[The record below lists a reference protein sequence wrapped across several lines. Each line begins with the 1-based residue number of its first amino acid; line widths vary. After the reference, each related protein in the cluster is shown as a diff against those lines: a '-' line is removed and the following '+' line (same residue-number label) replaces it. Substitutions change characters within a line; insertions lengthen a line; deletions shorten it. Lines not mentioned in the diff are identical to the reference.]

1 MDIAALGL
9 SVKFDQVEGAT
20 VALKEQTKAAS
31 ASERAAQ
38 QWGLA
43 NKEAGRTA
51 DDFSKRVQTTIRNLE
66 FERQQMARTAAEQER
81 FTALRRAGVSASS
94 AEGQAISEHIRQLQ
108 AQREAQKAAAESA
121 RLAQQQAAGFAALA
135 KQQAAE
141 QAAAAQAV
149 SQAKAVEMRAAQAR
163 QAQADALVAKQV
175 AHEAQRKAVVQ
186 STIADINFETQQLG
200 RNAIQRERH
209 LALRRAGVAAESAEG
224 KAVLASVAALQAQRA
239 AVTSAGKSIAGVAEV
254 SASARHGVGLLARA
268 FGPLAAVAATLSPV
282 IAMWSAGMKAADF
295 GEQAEQIGVTTDQL
309 QAYRFAGA
317 QAGIQT
323 EQIDTAFTRL
333 TKTMG
338 EAAKGGKEQ
347 IELFD
352 RLGVKLLDANG
363 ELRPVADVLPEV
375 ARGVLE
381 IGSSS
386 QRTATLMELFGRSG
400 AKMATVLGE
409 IAQGNDDVVAKA
421 RAAGAI
427 LDEEVIAAWDRV
439 SDSLTRAKLAADTTF
454 AKLGAP
460 IATSALEAIE
470 KLLKS
475 INEVMDQI
483 NSKDGFWA
491 SVLEESR
498 SKGRIGTGPN
508 ALRLE
513 TPAEKNARLIAEK
526 QKELGT
532 PAAQG
537 REAMIQAEIDRLSRD
552 GIIARQAG
560 MESDDEW
567 SRRHRL
573 PAVGPA
579 SGGSRNP
586 VAKGGGSD
594 PYAKAIESARE
605 YVLSKK
611 AETEAVGQT
620 VLAAARLKH
629 EQDLLNKATGEGK
642 TLSDAQKAALQS
654 LSVQMAEAD
663 NALATAKF
671 IDEYKTKAEEFLAQQ
686 EMERQAL
693 FMSAQAADAL
703 RFSTEMLNAAKRQGT
718 ELTPAH
724 IEAIKATA
732 DAMAASKAKTDELK
746 EIVGLGRDVFKGFFS
761 DMREGLMNG
770 QTIWQSFGDAAV
782 NALNRIAEKLI
793 EMAATQLFEAAF
805 PSGSGGGG
813 GGGGILNLLGGG
825 SSGTSS
831 GLLDGIM
838 SAFNFFPTFSKG
850 AAFRGGNVIPFARG
864 DVFSSPTMFPMSG
877 GRRGVMGEAGDEA
890 IMPLHRGSD
899 GGLGVRMSGGRGAA
913 PQPVVVHVYA
923 NEGFV
928 RAEAEGAAVRVVNDA
943 APGIVKTAVKK
954 SGEQAPGVMAR
965 HEAQRGGEWR

>member
-20 VALKEQTKAAS
+20 AALKEQTKAAS

-38 QWGLA
+38 RWGLA
-43 NKEAGRTA
+43 TKEAGRTS
-51 DDFSKRVQTTIRNLE
+51 DDFSKRVQRTIRDLE
-66 FERQQMARTAAEQER
+66 FERQQLTRSAAAKER
-81 FTALRRAGVSASS
+81 YAVLRRAGVSESS
-94 AEGQAISEHIRQLQ
+94 AEGR
-108 AQREAQKAAAESA
+108 
-121 RLAQQQAAGFAALA
+121 
-135 KQQAAE
+135 
-141 QAAAAQAV
+141 
-149 SQAKAVEMRAAQAR
+149 
-163 QAQADALVAKQV
+163 
-175 AHEAQRKAVVQ
+175 
-186 STIADINFETQQLG
+186 
-200 RNAIQRERH
+200 
-209 LALRRAGVAAESAEG
+209 
-224 KAVLASVAALQAQRA
+224 AVLASVAALQAQRA
-239 AVTSAGKSIAGVAEV
+239 AVASTGKSIAGVAEV
-254 SASARHGVGLLARA
+254 SASARNGVGLLARA

-333 TKTMG
+333 AKTMG

-409 IAQGNDDVVAKA
+409 IAQGNGDVVAKA

-560 MESDDEW
+560 MASDDEW

-620 VLAAARLKH
+620 VLAAAQLKH
-629 EQDLLNKATGEGK
+629 QQDLLNKATGEGK
-642 TLSDAQKAALQS
+642 TLSEAQKAALQA
-654 LSVQMAEAD
+654 LAGQMAEAD
-663 NALATAKF
+663 NALAKAKF
-671 IDEYKTKAEEFLAQQ
+671 IDDYKTKSEEFLAQQ

-703 RFSTEMLNAAKRQGT
+703 RMSTEMLNAAKRQGI
-718 ELTPAH
+718 ELSPAE
-724 IEAIKATA
+724 IEAIRATA

-746 EIVGLGRDVFKGFFS
+746 EITGLGREVFKGFFS

-805 PSGSGGGG
+805 PSGTGGGG
-813 GGGGILNLLGGG
+813 GGGLGGLIGGLFGGG
-825 SSGTSS
+825 SSGTAS
-831 GLLDGIM
+831 GIFDGLM
-838 SAFNFFPTFSKG
+838 GSGFFPTFAKG
-850 AAFRGGNVIPFARG
+850 AAFRAGNVIPFANG
-864 DVFSSPTMFPMSG
+864 DVFNSPTMLALSG
-877 GRRGVMGEAGDEA
+877 GRRGIMAEDGEEA

-899 GGLGVRMSGGRGAA
+899 GGLGVRMAGGRGAA
-913 PQPVVVHVYA
+913 PQPVIVHVHA

-928 RAEAEGAAVRVVNDA
+928 RAEAEGAAVRVVNSA
-943 APGIVKTAVKK
+943 TPGIVKQSVKK
-954 SGEQAPGVMAR
+954 SGEQVPGVMAR